1 MYSPEISICFPT
13 MNRLGHLKR
22 SILSIRN
29 ELTGYCDYEIVVV
42 DGISSDGTQSWLSA
56 QPDVVLIVES
66 ERRGCCHAFD
76 QSLRAAK
83 GRWVCWLNDDVLVLP
98 DSLRAMHSFATSRLK
113 PEDMAAFPSSR
124 GPDKLND
131 FVVNT
136 VGRFRPLIYA
146 NFGFLRR
153 NTLETLGYLNLSY
166 QKFGW
171 DPDLS
176 LRVWS
181 SQGSVVPCNEAK
193 IIHYFIDDGTRN
205 NDEEKRQLDYL
216 TLKTMWP
223 SLGYFAEDSVYDFS
237 KFPDYLALLD
247 PWRRLK
253 IMVSETNFHVAI
265 SEIHALALKS
275 RCWGECYDIGKMM
288 AFRGEDKLAL
298 DIFNLIIEARN
309 QVTQD
314 LYCWAIYQKAVLLKQ
329 KDAAESQRL
338 MSLIEDKIEIPG
350 S

>member
-1 MYSPEISICFPT
+1 MYSPEISICFNV
-13 MNRLGHLKR
+13 NRLGHLKR
-22 SILSIRN
+22 SILSIRS

-98 DSLRAMHSFATSRLK
+98 DSLRAMHGLRL
-113 PEDMAAFPSSR
+113 PVSSR
-124 GPDKLND
+124 RIWRLSPVSRPRQLND

-223 SLGYFAEDSVYDFS
+223 SLGHFAEDSVYDFS
-237 KFPDYLALLD
+237 KFLN
-247 PWRRLK
+247 
-253 IMVSETNFHVAI
+253 T
-265 SEIHALALKS
+265 
-275 RCWGECYDIGKMM
+275 
-288 AFRGEDKLAL
+288 
-298 DIFNLIIEARN
+298 
-309 QVTQD
+309 
-314 LYCWAIYQKAVLLKQ
+314 
-329 KDAAESQRL
+329 
-338 MSLIEDKIEIPG
+338 
-350 S
+350 

>member
-1 MYSPEISICFPT
+1 ME
-13 MNRLGHLKR
+13 
-22 SILSIRN
+22 
-29 ELTGYCDYEIVVV
+29 
-42 DGISSDGTQSWLSA
+42 GTRQ
-56 QPDVVLIVES
+56 
-66 ERRGCCHAFD
+66 RRGSGALGK
-76 QSLRAAK
+76 LRMSGAEELDLPNLVPPSAGAK
-83 GRWVCWLNDDVLVLP
+83 EAPAVGMQLQADAELEVCITQNFSAYMQEKSQQQGNTDVEEY
-98 DSLRAMHSFATSRLK
+98 A
-113 PEDMAAFPSSR
+113 EDMAAFPSSR

-216 TLKTMWP
+216 MLKTMWP
-223 SLGYFAEDSVYDFS
+223 SLGHFAEDSVYDFS

-288 AFRGEDKLAL
+288 AFRGDDKLAL
-298 DIFNLIIEARN
+298 DIFNLIIEARH